1 MGYGTEY
8 LAETEYER
16 EKEIERWETMSIQA
30 HINASHGMWITKD
43 GRYLNVS
50 EMEIS
55 HIQNCIRMLERYDS
69 PFKDIYIPMFKKEL
83 KKRCKVDMRG
93 EQDG

>member
-1 MGYGTEY
+1 MGYGIEC

-16 EKEIERWETMSIQA
+16 EKEIERWEAMSIQA
-30 HINASHGMWITKD
+30 HINASHGLWITKD

-55 HIQNCIRMLERYDS
+55 HIQNCIRMLERNDS

-83 KKRCKVDMRG
+83 EKRCKVDMRG
-93 EQDG
+93 DT